1 MQATRLG
8 QLLVETLRLDQLIQQ
23 HSDSLVQPGMW
34 CQLTKNAGHSHSYC
48 CPLTDLPG
56 STLASNTTIGP
67 SVTLDS
73 VPAYWGQSSTAGG
86 SNQIDVTV
94 ELSHTIQALMQRTWD
109 SHLIGVGKD
118 GNGMTHR
125 RTQVFF
131 FCKYSRL
138 LLYYCITRY

>member
-1 MQATRLG
+1 MPDTPTATDSTTAPT
-8 QLLVETLRLDQLIQQ
+8 TL
-23 HSDSLVQPGMW
+23 H
-34 CQLTKNAGHSHSYC
+34 Y

-67 SVTLDS
+67 AVTLDF

-94 ELSHTIQALMQRTWD
+94 ELSDTIQALMQRTWD

-125 RTQVFF
+125 RTQVRMCVGAVFCIRFF
-131 FCKYSRL
+131 PRAFL
-138 LLYYCITRY
+138 THNM